1 VADKLAVL
9 LSQLIRKII
18 HTPSTTIP
26 QLLPAIKE
34 QAVLAYLISI
44 QVSRAV
50 SSDFFFLIFDQNSS
64 R

>member
-1 VADKLAVL
+1 
-9 LSQLIRKII
+9 LIRKII